1 MLARK
6 LRDRIQTPVVEC
18 GDRPEDFTG
27 EIAQAQADTILIVD
41 AVEMGAKAGDVAVFG
56 AGEVRDDACDTH
68 RASLV
73 ALMRYLEMRTGATVL
88 LLGIQ
93 PGVMTDTP
101 DLSPAVAAAL
111 DCLEELCVGGCDR
124 EREDAST
131 KE

>member
-6 LRDRIQTPVVEC
+6 LRGRIQTPVVEC

-27 EIAQAQADTILIVD
+27 EIAQAKADTILLVD

-73 ALMRYLEMRTGATVL
+73 ALMRYLEMRTSATVL
-88 LLGIQ
+88 LVGIQ
-93 PGVMTDTP
+93 PGVIADTP

-111 DCLEELCVGGCDR
+111 DCLEELFVGGCNP
-124 EREDAST
+124 EHEDAST